1 MTSKAL
7 SGAAFLTFST
17 LVLTTHPR
25 YEETQN
31 GWCCFLHNDNSVQSR
46 LVLKLKLLQ
55 DLNPQCMLNK
65 KVRELKQLYC
75 LLSRKTK
82 KSLSLETQRGGA
94 TAVGAC
100 LWPWIFCSKMPC
112 GEKQP
117 FRNLAHSQN
126 AAWKPASP
134 CGPGL
139 VLAENLHKKTKQ
151 NKKQAQMLAA
161 SIKTQ
166 EFREPPVDLYRAC
179 GAIRVKASRKLIT
192 SVAGCPGKWKKKKRA
207 SVRNVGT
214 LPFQTKGSPHL
225 RFAQT

>member
-7 SGAAFLTFST
+7 SGAAFVTFST

-55 DLNPQCMLNK
+55 DLNPQCMLSK

-82 KSLSLETQRGGA
+82 KKFKLRDATRRSYSSRGVSLTLDILQ
-94 TAVGAC
+94 
-100 LWPWIFCSKMPC
+100 
-112 GEKQP
+112 
-117 FRNLAHSQN
+117 QN
-126 AAWKPASP
+126 ALWRKAALSQSRTFSERCVKASIAMWTRS
-134 CGPGL
+134 GSRRKSSQK
-139 VLAENLHKKTKQ
+139 NKTK
-151 NKKQAQMLAA
+151 KKQAQMLAA

-179 GAIRVKASRKLIT
+179 EAIRVKASRKLIT